1 MFLKAYISFNDCCT
15 EHLYKKGWI
24 HVPVTRMDIQWCKY
38 LFDCYCS
45 LIFCN
50 IFSLACGLNI
60 CFLTFFFPRLFF
72 VGSRE
77 GHLPDLLSMIHVERF
92 TPVPALLFNVSYCF
106 SFQMRL
112 YELFKWKL
120 KKNHER
126 TSDLLSSRWFLRMAW
141 FYASKSTNTRK

>member
-1 MFLKAYISFNDCCT
+1 MFLKAYTSFNGCCT

-24 HVPVTRMDIQWCKY
+24 HVPLWRMDIQWCKY
-38 LFDCYCS
+38 CDYYCS
-45 LIFCN
+45 LSFCN
-50 IFSLACGLNI
+50 IFSLACGLKI
-60 CFLTFFFPRLFF
+60 CFLTIFFFRLFF

-106 SFQMRL
+106 SFQVRL

-120 KKNHER
+120 KKKSQER
-126 TSDLLSSRWFLRMAW
+126 ISDLLSSRWFLRVAW